1 MGVMSLLSLI
11 FVVLSGCLV
20 ITSGNPANGGGH
32 YLVRTANKT
41 HLVTLAEKKVLH
53 RPKAPKKHEGYKKKQ
68 NDYQLKQE
76 QLSPDQPSH
85 DQLSHEKLS
94 HDQLSHDDM
103 MDVEDFME
111 EMFSEKKSGN
121 DYSIGNEEEETFI
134 IKEERPVMQ
143 GCRMTFID

>member
-53 RPKAPKKHEGYKKKQ
+53 IPKAPKKHKGYKKKQ

-85 DQLSHEKLS
+85 EK
-94 HDQLSHDDM
+94 LSHDDM

-111 EMFSEKKSGN
+111 EMFSEKKSGH

>member
-1 MGVMSLLSLI
+1 MG
-11 FVVLSGCLV
+11 V

-53 RPKAPKKHEGYKKKQ
+53 RPKAPKKHKGYKKKQ

-76 QLSPDQPSH
+76 QLSPDQLSHDQPSHDQLSHDQPSH

-134 IKEERPVMQ
+134 IKEDRPVMQ
-143 GCRMTFID
+143 GCRM